1 MAQDGSFQI
10 PELSVRHVVVATLV
24 VVAVGLGFVLLFR
37 FHRLLLLLFA
47 AIVIST
53 AISPAVDWLHRR
65 GLPRLLGIALLY
77 LLLLA
82 FIAGLILLGAPLIV
96 EQATNLA
103 SAIPEAYDE
112 LRQTMLRNPNLF
124 VWRLGVELPP
134 QFPLAT
140 SGEAS
145 VEESVSAVAQAW
157 QTIGLVASTI
167 FGIFATLALA
177 FYWTLEGE
185 RTKRALL
192 LLLPLDKRESARELV
207 TTIENNIG
215 NFIVGQ
221 ATLALIIGV
230 LALAAYLLIGLPYAL
245 VLAILAGI
253 MEVVPLIG
261 PTLGAIPAAIVAFS
275 VDPVKA
281 IWVIVA
287 TAVIQQLENSFLV
300 PRVMDRAVGVNPLVT
315 LLALTAFGSLFG
327 VVGAL
332 VAIPVAAMVQILLQR
347 FVLDGNGS
355 GQSVPEG
362 RDQLSLLRHE
372 TQELVQDV
380 RKQVRQKEESAD
392 TTSDEIEDS
401 LEAIASDLETILAQ
415 NHTTRVKS

>member
-1 MAQDGSFQI
+1 MAQDGSFVI
-10 PELSVRHVVVATLV
+10 PELSVRHVVLATLV
-24 VVAVGLGFVLLFR
+24 VVAVGLGFALLFR
-37 FHRLLLLLFA
+37 LHRLFLLLFA

-53 AISPAVDWLHRR
+53 AIRPAVDWLHRR
-65 GLPRLLGIALLY
+65 GLPRLLGVALLY

-82 FIAGLILLGAPLIV
+82 FVVGLLLLGAPLIA
-96 EQATNLA
+96 EQSTNLA
-103 SAIPEAYDE
+103 NAIPEAYSD
-112 LRQTMLRNPNLF
+112 LRQSMLRNPNLF

-134 QFPLAT
+134 QLPLTA

-145 VEESVSAVAQAW
+145 AEESVSAVAQAW
-157 QTIGLVASTI
+157 QTIGLVASA
-167 FGIFATLALA
+167 IFAIFAILALA

-215 NFIVGQ
+215 NYIIGQ

-230 LALAAYLLIGLPYAL
+230 LALTAYLLIGLPYAL

-261 PTLGAIPAAIVAFS
+261 PTLGAIPAVIVAFS
-275 VDPVKA
+275 VDPVKVM
-281 IWVIVA
+281 WVIVA

-327 VVGAL
+327 IVGAL
-332 VAIPVAAMVQILLQR
+332 VAIPVAAVVQILLQR
-347 FVLDGNGS
+347 FVLDANGS
-355 GQSVPEG
+355 GQSAPEG

-380 RKQVRQKEESAD
+380 RKQVRRKEESAD

-401 LEAIASDLETILAQ
+401 LEAIANDLEAILAQ
-415 NHTTRVKS
+415 IHTTRVRS